1 MSNLFTN
8 FGRSSDDGQGGP
20 GAPGGRQRRAASP
33 LKTVLKF
40 GGLGAAVIL
49 AVLLPI
55 TSYHVVPAGHM
66 GVVSD
71 FGDIAPTALD
81 PGLHWAKPWV
91 IISDFNVQF
100 QKADADKA
108 EAGTSDM
115 QPVIETLTVNYEYDP
130 TKVSYVRNH
139 FGSDSTIEEN
149 FIVPALYEAF
159 KAVTARYTAEE
170 LLTRRAEVSK
180 ATVDYLQNKL
190 TKYGIIVSD
199 INVKDFRFS
208 DQKFQDSINN
218 KVIAEQDR
226 QTTEKKLQTQT
237 DVATANLNIAKVV
250 NQQKL
255 LEAQTTAEAI
265 RIQAAAVQSQGGHD
279 YVQLKIAEK
288 WDGHSM
294 PQWISGQ
301 QNVPMFVSG
310 ALGSK
315 AADAAQ

>member
-1 MSNLFTN
+1 MSSLNPN
-8 FGRSSDDGQGGP
+8 FGRSSSDDNGGQNFPAGSAKRP
-20 GAPGGRQRRAASP
+20 ASP
-33 LKTVLKF
+33 LKAALKL
-40 GGLGAAVIL
+40 GGLAAAVIL
-49 AVLLPI
+49 ALALPI
-55 TSYHVVPAGHM
+55 ASYHVVPAGHM

-71 FGDIAPTALD
+71 FGDIAPTALE
-81 PGLHWAKPWV
+81 PGLHIAKPWV
-91 IISDFNVQF
+91 TIYDFNVQF
-100 QKADADKA
+100 QKADADNA

-115 QPVIETLTVNYEYDP
+115 QPVNETLTANYEYDP
-130 TKVSYVRNH
+130 TKVSYVKNH
-139 FGSDSTIEEN
+139 FGSDSTIEAN
-149 FIVPALYEAF
+149 FIVPALFEAF

-180 ATVDYLQNKL
+180 ATVEYLQNKL

-199 INVKDFRFS
+199 INVKDFRFA